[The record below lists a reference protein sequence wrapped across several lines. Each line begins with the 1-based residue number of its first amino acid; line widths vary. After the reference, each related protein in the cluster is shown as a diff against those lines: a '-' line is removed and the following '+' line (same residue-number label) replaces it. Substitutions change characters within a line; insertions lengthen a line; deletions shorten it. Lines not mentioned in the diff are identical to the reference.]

1 MRWSVNCDTSGHY
14 FIEIK
19 TSGEKRTLVFKTSTG
34 QVIEPSPPFP
44 HCTVESTVESTVKGY
59 FEQQWLGINSH
70 TGDSLW
76 QGEIMDY
83 GMAID
88 ALLT

>member
-34 QVIEPSPPFP
+34 QVMEPSPPFP

-59 FEQQWLGINSH
+59 FEQQWPDINSH

-88 ALLT
+88 AILT